1 MYMGLLSLSRVFSW
15 YGVPI
20 TDVVVFCAGNDIWSG
35 LDAQG
40 LEKLGMQMCKLQTRC
55 TAKGQRVF
63 FVDVVPSADEHWDL
77 LQGR

>member
-1 MYMGLLSLSRVFSW
+1 MGLLSASWDVSW

-40 LEKLGMQMCKLQTRC
+40 LEDLGTQMCKLQAHC
-55 TAKGQRVF
+55 EAEGQRVF
-63 FVDVVPSADEHWDL
+63 FVDVVPSADENWDL
-77 LQGR
+77 LHGR